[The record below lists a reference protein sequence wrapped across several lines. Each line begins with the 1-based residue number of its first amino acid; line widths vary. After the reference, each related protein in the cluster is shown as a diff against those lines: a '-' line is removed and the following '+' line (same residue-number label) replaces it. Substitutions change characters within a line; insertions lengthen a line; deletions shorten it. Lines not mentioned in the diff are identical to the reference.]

1 MRLGDRP
8 EGDISFGSRLG
19 CHGRFH
25 SLAVELRDG
34 VRAPRA
40 PQGQQPSKLAPYGE
54 DDGEAVNP
62 MKLVKLKI
70 VTGPSVWRFAGV
82 GTRSSLR

>member
-1 MRLGDRP
+1 VTDLRETFR
-8 EGDISFGSRLG
+8 
-19 CHGRFH
+19 
-25 SLAVELRDG
+25 LAVGSDVTVDSTVSLSSSATAS
-34 VRAPRA
+34 VPPRA
-40 PQGQQPSKLAPYGE
+40 PQGKQPSKLAPYGE